1 MMMMMQNNPM
11 AMMMQNM
18 MQNMANNMGGG
29 GASGG
34 GDGAGLPSMM
44 PEQAPVDSR
53 VSALCREFNIDN
65 TTCRTLHDV
74 MKSREDYDEDIQA
87 LHQVMV
93 RAVNKGKK
101 PLEVML
107 TQIRSIKSGRFA
119 GKDLLDKDVWAF
131 AEKYNLDDRVLG
143 RLIQTLNNRKGTKK
157 SDLAALDE
165 RLAAALE
172 PEQKGSGKGNS
183 GQTGLGLLVRLLEG
197 LEETGRLPSPP
208 RRLGGSGA
216 FRPTGTFLHPIEN
229 SRGRG
234 SRDDRRSRSRHRS
247 RSRGGRGGGDRGG
260 PRR

>member
-1 MMMMMQNNPM
+1 MGNPGMMGMGGMGGMGGMNPMMGGMNPMMMAMNPM

-18 MQNMANNMGGG
+18 SAMMANMGNT
-29 GASGG
+29 
-34 GDGAGLPSMM
+34 AGSNAMAAPLPAM
-44 PEQAPVDSR
+44 PEQAAVDSR
-53 VSALCREFNIDN
+53 VKALCREFNIDD

-74 MKSREDYDEDIQA
+74 MTSREDYDEDIQA
-87 LHQVMV
+87 LHQVMQ

-107 TQIRSIKSGRFA
+107 TQIRQIKAGRFA
-119 GKDLLDKDVWAF
+119 GKDLLDKEVWAF

-183 GQTGLGLLVRLLEG
+183 GQTG
-197 LEETGRLPSPP
+197 
-208 RRLGGSGA
+208 
-216 FRPTGTFLHPIEN
+216 
-229 SRGRG
+229 
-234 SRDDRRSRSRHRS
+234 
-247 RSRGGRGGGDRGG
+247 
-260 PRR
+260 